1 MPRFFFNSIVV
12 AVAVTIGNLVFS
24 PMLGYALAKLQFGG
38 KGVLLGLVLAT
49 LMLPGAAILVPQ
61 FVLMSAL
68 GLVNTYPALILPFLA
83 GPFGVFLTRQFFSG
97 LPDELLE
104 AARMDGASEF
114 RIFWTI
120 AMPLA
125 GPVLATLGILTFLGT
140 WNSFIYPLV
149 MAQEPEM
156 YTLPVALATF
166 ATGQYQADHGM
177 LMAGAWSSSC
187 PSSSSSWCSSAGS
200 PKASRR
206 PVSRADVDG
215 GPSGRQPG
223 GTDHAPAPTPSA
235 PRRRFS
241 AGHRGRC
248 LSGSRG
254 SRSSGLSAAQRAT
267 LLGYAEDTWAS
278 FVAMTDAETGLPAD
292 SLAADG
298 TPEHPDVDD
307 EHRRVHVEHGRR
319 GTPRLHHARR
329 GGGPPGDDPRLAR
342 DDGAA

>member
-1 MPRFFFNSIVV
+1 MTALARPATQRAAGAPPRSRASIVLYVLLTLGLILMIAPFVWMVLGSFKAQGEFLRLPPTWLPEQPTLNNYQRLIEQLDMPRFFFNSIVV
-12 AVAVTIGNLVFS
+12 ALAVTVGNLVFS
-24 PMLGYALAKLQFGG
+24 PMLGYALAKLRFAG

-68 GLVNTYPALILPFLA
+68 GLVNSYPALILPFLA

-114 RIFWTI
+114 RIFWQI

-177 LMAGAWSSSC
+177 LMAGALVLVL
-187 PSSSSSWCSSAGS
+187 PILIIF
-200 PKASRR
+200 
-206 PVSRADVDG
+206 VV
-215 GPSGRQPG
+215 
-223 GTDHAPAPTPSA
+223 
-235 PRRRFS
+235 
-241 AGHRGRC
+241 
-248 LSGSRG
+248 L
-254 SRSSGLSAAQRAT
+254 QRWITEGIAT
-267 LLGYAEDTWAS
+267 
-278 FVAMTDAETGLPAD
+278 TGLK
-292 SLAADG
+292 G
-298 TPEHPDVDD
+298 
-307 EHRRVHVEHGRR
+307 
-319 GTPRLHHARR
+319 
-329 GGGPPGDDPRLAR
+329 
-342 DDGAA
+342 

>member
-1 MPRFFFNSIVV
+1 MTALARPAPQRAAGAPPRSRASIVLYVLLTLGLILMIAPFVWMVLGSFKAQGEFLRLPPTWLPEQPSLNNYQRLIDQLDMPRFFFNSIVV
-12 AVAVTIGNLVFS
+12 AMAVTVGNLVFS
-24 PMLGYALAKLQFGG
+24 PMLGYALAKLRFAG

-68 GLVNTYPALILPFLA
+68 GLVNSYPALILPFLA

-125 GPVLATLGILTFLGT
+125 GPVLATLGILTFLGS

-177 LMAGAWSSSC
+177 LMAGALVLVL
-187 PSSSSSWCSSAGS
+187 PILIIF
-200 PKASRR
+200 
-206 PVSRADVDG
+206 VV
-215 GPSGRQPG
+215 
-223 GTDHAPAPTPSA
+223 
-235 PRRRFS
+235 
-241 AGHRGRC
+241 
-248 LSGSRG
+248 L
-254 SRSSGLSAAQRAT
+254 QRWITEGIAT
-267 LLGYAEDTWAS
+267 
-278 FVAMTDAETGLPAD
+278 TGLK
-292 SLAADG
+292 G
-298 TPEHPDVDD
+298 
-307 EHRRVHVEHGRR
+307 
-319 GTPRLHHARR
+319 
-329 GGGPPGDDPRLAR
+329 
-342 DDGAA
+342 